1 MKKLLAFGT
10 AGLAALVATAVLVS
24 PALGTGSTGAATQP
38 AALVSVG
45 GGLDLTRAIIATARF
60 QSVQQA
66 QAEGYV
72 IDSPC
77 ISDPALGGMGV
88 HFMNHALAND
98 PAIDPTRPE
107 ILVYEPGPAGVLR
120 LVALEYFRRAADQ
133 VPPIDQ
139 SDKPT
144 VFGQA
149 FDGVM
154 PAHAPHHGWH
164 YDLHL
169 WVWKPNPSG
178 LFFPFNPWV
187 SCPA

>member
-1 MKKLLAFGT
+1 MKKLLAFGVS
-10 AGLAALVATAVLVS
+10 GLAAVVATAVLVA
-24 PALGTGSTGAATQP
+24 PALGTASQAQLRVA
-38 AALVSVG
+38 SMG
-45 GGLDLTRAIIATARF
+45 GQVTTLDLVPAILATVRF
-60 QSVQQA
+60 HSVQQA
-66 QAEGYV
+66 LAAGYV

-77 ISDPALGGMGV
+77 VFDPGGAGGMGV

-98 PAIDPTRPE
+98 PAIDPRRPE
-107 ILVYEPGPAGVLR
+107 ILVYAPGPAGVLR

-139 SDKPT
+139 SDKPMI
-144 VFGQA
+144 FGHE

-169 WVWKPNPSG
+169 WVWQPNPSG